1 MISKV
6 FKFGGASIKDADSV
20 RNMLSILKGFDQEK
34 LLVVVSAMG
43 KTTNALEAL
52 LTHSRNRDQH
62 IFEKEF
68 RQLKQYHKEIVS
80 ELFKTN
86 ECQIVLNQLETMFTA
101 LEKQF
106 SRKVTDYDQHY
117 DATVSYGELLSTA
130 ILMAFMQTHGFKV
143 KLLDARNYIIT
154 DYRYRYAEVNW
165 DETKSRINKS
175 ISGNSDIQV
184 FLTQGFIGG
193 TLDGSPTTLGRE
205 GSDYTAAIFA
215 ACLAAKE
222 VWIWKDVHGLLNAD
236 PKQFS
241 NTKKINEISYAEAI
255 ELAYYGAT
263 IIHPK
268 TIKPLQNAGITLY
281 VKSFLDPS
289 IPPSRI
295 GQGLLLESPVPS
307 YIIKQS
313 QCLVSISAR
322 DFAFMGERLLH
333 ELFGLLDKLNIHIN
347 LIQVSALS
355 LSVCFDENMD
365 KLKQLKQKLSDNFLV
380 RYNEKLILFTVRHCN
395 ATLADK
401 LNQSH
406 QVLLEQRSRTTLQ
419 IVVPELHIEQIDEWI
434 KKP

>member
-1 MISKV
+1 MINKV

-20 RNMLSILKGFDQEK
+20 RNMLSILKDFEQEK
-34 LLVVVSAMG
+34 LVVVVSAMG
-43 KTTNALEAL
+43 KTTNALEVL
-52 LTHSRNRDQH
+52 LSQARNQDQQH
-62 IFEKEF
+62 FDKAF

-80 ELFKTN
+80 GLFNAN
-86 ECQIVLNQLETMFTA
+86 ECHTVLNQLEALFSV
-101 LEKQF
+101 LEKQLY
-106 SRKVTDYDQHY
+106 RQDLAYDQHY
-117 DATVSYGELLSTA
+117 DATVSYGEILSTT
-130 ILMAFMQTHGFKV
+130 ILEAFLKSNNIKV
-143 KLLDARNYIIT
+143 KLLDARDHIIT
-154 DYRYRYAEVNW
+154 DSHFRYAEVVW
-165 DETKSRINKS
+165 DETKNRISKILAANPDNQ
-175 ISGNSDIQV
+175 IY
-184 FLTQGFIGG
+184 LTQGFIGG
-193 TLDGSPTTLGRE
+193 TLNGLPTTLGRE
-205 GSDYTAAIFA
+205 GSDYTAAVFA

-222 VWIWKDVHGLLNAD
+222 VWIWKDVPGLLNAD

-268 TIKPLQNAGITLY
+268 TIKPLQNTGITLY

-322 DFAFMGERLLH
+322 DFAFMGEKLLH
-333 ELFGLLDKLNIHIN
+333 ELFGLLDQLNIHIN

-355 LSVCFDENMD
+355 LSVCFDENVD
-365 KLKQLKQKLSDNFLV
+365 KLKQLKQKLSDKFLV

>member
-1 MISKV
+1 MINKV

-20 RNMLSILKGFDQEK
+20 RNMLSILKDFEQEK
-34 LLVVVSAMG
+34 LVVVVSAMG

-80 ELFKTN
+80 GLFNAN
-86 ECQIVLNQLETMFTA
+86 ECHTVLNQLEALFTV
-101 LEKQF
+101 LEKQLYPQ
-106 SRKVTDYDQHY
+106 DLAYDQHY
-117 DATVSYGELLSTA
+117 DATVSYGEILSTT
-130 ILMAFMQTHGFKV
+130 ILEAFLKSNNIKV
-143 KLLDARNYIIT
+143 KLLDARDHIIT
-154 DYRYRYAEVNW
+154 DSHFRYAEVVW
-165 DETKSRINKS
+165 DETKNRISKILAANPDNQ
-175 ISGNSDIQV
+175 IY
-184 FLTQGFIGG
+184 FTQGFIGG
-193 TLDGSPTTLGRE
+193 TLNGLPTTLGRE
-205 GSDYTAAIFA
+205 GSDYTAAVFA

-222 VWIWKDVHGLLNAD
+222 VWIWKDVPGLLNAD

-295 GQGLLLESPVPS
+295 GQGLVLESPVPS

-333 ELFGLLDKLNIHIN
+333 ELFGLLDQLSIHIN

-355 LSVCFDENMD
+355 LSVCFDENVD
-365 KLKQLKQKLSDNFLV
+365 KLKQLKQKLSDKFLV

-419 IVVPELHIEQIDEWI
+419 IVVPELYIEQIDEWI

>member
-20 RNMLSILKGFDQEK
+20 RNMLSILKSFEHEK

-52 LTHSRNRDQH
+52 LTHARNRDQH
-62 IFEKEF
+62 NFEKEF
-68 RQLKQYHKEIVS
+68 QQLKKYHHSIVS
-80 ELFKTN
+80 GIFNTDEYN
-86 ECQIVLNQLETMFTA
+86 SIQIQLETMFTA
-101 LEKQF
+101 LEKEY
-106 SRKVTDYDQHY
+106 SRKDIEYDQHY

-130 ILMAFMQTHGFKV
+130 ILMAFMQIHGFKV

-165 DETKSRINKS
+165 DETKNRINKS
-175 ISGNSDIQV
+175 ISGNPDIQV

-241 NTKKINEISYAEAI
+241 NTVKIDEISYAEAI

-268 TIKPLQNAGITLY
+268 TIKPLHNAGITLY

-295 GQGLLLESPVPS
+295 GQGLVQGNPVPS
-307 YIIKQS
+307 FIVKQN
-313 QCLVSISAR
+313 QCLASISAR
-322 DFAFMGERLLH
+322 DFAFMGEQLLH
-333 ELFGLLDKLNIHIN
+333 ELFGLLDRLNIHIN

-365 KLKQLKQKLSDNFLV
+365 KLKQLKQKLSDKFLV

-401 LNQSH
+401 LNQTH

-419 IVVPELHIEQIDEWI
+419 IVVPELQIKQIDKWI